1 MPDPS
6 TSPLQ
11 VLPSNRDQLRKF
23 AAGGYLYAI
32 LDSYDAPAVTG
43 KIQDLGN
50 EKAVCLF
57 ISQADN
63 HYWHCP
69 PHLVLVDELTL
80 DWILETL
87 ADLPWGTFV
96 FSKSGL
102 ETLRT
107 HLRRF
112 LILQLVDGERWFF
125 RFYDPRLLKG
135 YLENCHAVEVELFFG
150 PVRAFGVIE
159 PGGEKVTLF
168 HIESKRL
175 SAPDSHRFLDS
186 QRLVAQP
193 PTENSAETEF
203 EQTMARFVRNAF
215 PARCQ
220 ALGEAG
226 VRDTIRHGYR
236 RAATYHFTRE
246 TDRSHFVELLF
257 LLGQNFDQNPSLDW
271 VQAILH
277 DPAISD
283 PSVRM
288 ARLWEAAS
296 EVLAQN
302 TFAGGK

>member
-11 VLPSNRDQLRKF
+11 ILPSNRDQLRKF

-32 LDSYDAPAVTG
+32 LDSYEAPVIAE
-43 KIQDLGN
+43 KIQELGN

-57 ISQADN
+57 LSQADTQ
-63 HYWHCP
+63 YWHCP
-69 PHLVLVDELTL
+69 PHLVLVDEATL
-80 DWILETL
+80 DWILQTL

-125 RFYDPRLLKG
+125 RFYDPRLLRG
-135 YLENCHAVEVELFFG
+135 YLENCRAVEVVLFFG

-175 SAPDSHRFLDS
+175 STQDSQRFLDS

-203 EQTMARFVRNAF
+203 EETMARFVRNAF

-220 ALGEAG
+220 ALGDTG
-226 VRDTIRHGYR
+226 VRETIRYGYR
-236 RAATYHFTRE
+236 RAAIHRFTRE

-271 VQAILH
+271 VQTILR

-296 EVLAQN
+296 QVLAQN